1 MSSIPWKLTIIV
13 ILLSSFCFGQETAA
27 QSKIRIGVLNL
38 MVTGA
43 DENFA
48 SAINGDVVQI
58 VSDMGFYKVYGQIDL
73 ENSYKQIKQKFPSH
87 CTDPRCVVEIGSSL
101 GLDRMMYGSIDKN
114 SVSFGVRLFLIDIPS
129 KQTVEHVN
137 LEGGPGVG
145 AIDLLKI
152 AVTKLHGLQAPNTAK
167 MRDYFGPEVH
177 NEKQML
183 YSSGICIGLGLLFA
197 AVNGGLKDFNLS
209 HQFDT
214 VSMTGK
220 ISSTLHVPFFGR
232 PAGLADQYVAA
243 SDDAY
248 GVLYNPAG
256 MAWLSHQDVALGY
269 QYRFNLINNFVASYV
284 NKATR
289 EIGFGECVL
298 YSGDY
303 THLQDELYF
312 ISSYAYKFNQ
322 RFLFFRPF
330 SIGAS
335 LKLGSITSPKSDDA
349 TASQKTLVA
358 GLDVG
363 LLTEFADNIRF
374 GLVFKDLPTIQKVD
388 NTTTGTKYIEYEPTI
403 LQLGGTYRVG
413 YGTFLIC
420 QGQVPLYSDQ
430 PWKYSGGVEQEIFS
444 FFKVR
449 LGALGQSSFDA
460 PWIFTAGFG
469 LDVKTE
475 SMFGK
480 YITLDGAY
488 EYNTLDVFPVA
499 NMSFRFGF

>member
-1 MSSIPWKLTIIV
+1 M
-13 ILLSSFCFGQETAA
+13 ILVSFCFTQEAA
-27 QSKIRIGVLNL
+27 QSKIRIGVLKL
-38 MVTGA
+38 AVMGA

-48 SAINGDVVQI
+48 STVNGDMVQI
-58 VSDMGFYKVYGQIDL
+58 VSDMGFYKVYSQNDL
-73 ENSYKQIKQKFPSH
+73 ENSYAQIKQKFPTH
-87 CTDPRCVVEIGSSL
+87 CMDPRCVIEIGSSL
-101 GLDRMMYGSIDKN
+101 GLDRMIYGSIDKN
-114 SVSFGVRLFLIDIPS
+114 SSTFGVRLFLIDVPS
-129 KQTVEHVN
+129 KQAVEHVN
-137 LEGGPGVG
+137 IEGEPGVN
-145 AIDLLKI
+145 ASDLLKV
-152 AVTKLHGLQAPNTAK
+152 AVTRLHGLQSANAGK

-183 YSSGICIGLGLLFA
+183 YSSGICIGLGLIFA
-197 AVNGGLKDFNLS
+197 AINGGLSDFNMS
-209 HQFDT
+209 NQFDT
-214 VSMTGK
+214 VSMSGK
-220 ISSTLHVPFFGR
+220 VSSTLQVPFFGR

-256 MAWLSHQDVALGY
+256 MAWLPHGEAALGY

-289 EIGFGECVL
+289 EVGFGECVV

-312 ISSYAYKFNQ
+312 VSSYAYKVNR

-335 LKLGSITSPKSDDA
+335 VKLGSITSPKSDDA
-349 TASQKTLVA
+349 TASQKTFVA
-358 GLDVG
+358 GLDMG

-374 GLVFKDLPTIQKVD
+374 GLVFKDLPTFKKVN
-388 NTTTGTKYIEYEPTI
+388 NTTTGTKYMEYEPTVF
-403 LQLGGTYRVG
+403 QLGGTYRVG

-420 QGQVPLYSDQ
+420 QGQVPLYEDQ
-430 PWKYSGGVEQEIFS
+430 PWKYSGGVEQEIFG
-444 FFKVR
+444 FFKLR
-449 LGALGQSSFDA
+449 LGAQGQSTFEA
-460 PWIFTAGFG
+460 PWIFTGGFG

-475 SMFGK
+475 TIFGK
-480 YITLDGAY
+480 YVSLDGAY